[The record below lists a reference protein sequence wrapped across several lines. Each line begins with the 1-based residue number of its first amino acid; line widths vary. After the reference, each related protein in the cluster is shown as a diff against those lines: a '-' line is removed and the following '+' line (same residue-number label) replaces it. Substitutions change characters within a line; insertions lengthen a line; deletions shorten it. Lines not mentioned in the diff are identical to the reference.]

1 MLKQCIDAER
11 EKVMK
16 YVFVSYNYSPI
27 FTSPESWFMRTEGYS
42 GILESL
48 AKSNT
53 VINVKQINY
62 EGNCIHNLVKY
73 RFLDFGK
80 RKTYFPTGLNYYVKK
95 LKPDVVVV
103 QGLHHP
109 VQVMQL
115 RLALNGKT
123 KIIAQHHAEKPFTG
137 IKKYIQRLAD
147 HCIDA
152 YLFTSR
158 GIGEVWVAKGNIGSS
173 KKIHEVMEV
182 SSLFY
187 PVKKAA
193 ARLKAGVQ
201 GSAVFLWVGRL
212 NENKDP
218 LNVVKAF
225 LKFAECNPD
234 ARLYMIYHT
243 EELLNEIK
251 ALFEKDKNKT
261 SIILVGR
268 VPHDE
273 LLYWFN
279 SADFLISGSH
289 YEGGGTAVCEA
300 MSCGCIPIVTDID
313 SFRMI
318 TDNGNCGILYEA
330 GNENALLSAL
340 NQTRDLDVKQKQV
353 NSLNYY
359 RSNLSFETIAA
370 KINEIATGVLTRK

>member
-1 MLKQCIDAER
+1 
-11 EKVMK
+11 MK
-16 YVFVSYNYSPI
+16 YVFVSYNYSPD
-27 FTSPESWFMRTEGYS
+27 FDSPESWFKRTEGYAGVMECLS
-42 GILESL
+42 
-48 AKSNT
+48 KNNT

-62 EGNCIHNLVKY
+62 EGYYLYKGVHYHFVN
-73 RFLDFGK
+73 FD
-80 RKTYFPTGLNYYVKK
+80 RKKNYFPHQLNQFVKS
-95 LKPDVVVV
+95 LAPDVVVV

-109 VQVMQL
+109 LQVIQL
-115 RLALNGKT
+115 KT
-123 KIIAQHHAEKPFTG
+123 ILPKHTKLIAQHHAEKPFTG